1 MEPEDVDEA
10 ISPLN
15 LPGGQSS
22 PSFPSFNI
30 QQNLN
35 KMFSKGGK
43 TQEEEEE
50 EMAIN
55 NLMNAFN
62 QEKKSN
68 FGSSLNAFN
77 INGN

>member
-1 MEPEDVDEA
+1 M
-10 ISPLN
+10 
-15 LPGGQSS
+15 
-22 PSFPSFNI
+22 
-30 QQNLN
+30 LN
-35 KMFSKGGK
+35 KCGK